1 MTEIEKYY
9 IELGTTQKEYYKALS
24 GIAEQEKERAGD
36 NEKIYYI
43 FLNIDESEYLLV
55 EMEEGTGEIK
65 RDVHEEPSNYFGF
78 LHITLMAETLKVKGY
93 IIKHKDIE
101 YKGTFIPYFIFSKDY
116 KKLFQKE
123 YEILKKALLERE
135 KKNDKT
141 KK

>member
-9 IELGTTQKEYYKALS
+9 IELGTTQKEYYKAIS
-24 GIAEQEKERAGD
+24 GIAERERERAGD
-36 NEKIYYI
+36 IEKIYYI
-43 FLNIDESEYLLV
+43 FLNIDESENLLV

-78 LHITLMAETLKVKGY
+78 LHITLMAEDLKAKGY
-93 IIKHKDIE
+93 IIRHKGIE
-101 YKGTFIPYFIFSKDY
+101 YKGTFTPYFIFLRDY

-123 YEILKKALLERE
+123 YEILKKSLLERE
-135 KKNDKT
+135 KKNDKA